1 MVMNGNVFIFICLET
16 WKLGLFGPLCY
27 ECGYVHVC
35 PVCEH
40 MCVSVKVLLAG
51 IRTFFFLSWRV
62 VTVQEKYTFLF
73 PLTVLWL
80 K

>member
-1 MVMNGNVFIFICLET
+1 MNGNVFIFICLET

-51 IRTFFFLSWRV
+51 IRTFFF
-62 VTVQEKYTFLF
+62 FLASGDRTRKIYISI
-73 PLTVLWL
+73 PPDSSMA
-80 K
+80 